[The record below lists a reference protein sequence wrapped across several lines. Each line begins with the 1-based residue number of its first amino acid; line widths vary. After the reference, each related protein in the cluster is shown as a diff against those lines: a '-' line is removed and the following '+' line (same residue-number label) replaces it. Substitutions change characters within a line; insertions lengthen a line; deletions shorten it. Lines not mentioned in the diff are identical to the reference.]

1 MGGPWRDRRFD
12 LTAWRTLAAA
22 RVAPGAET
30 ASSGVADPLTGI
42 VIGYVAAAVTSLG
55 MLLIL
60 LKSGW

>member
-1 MGGPWRDRRFD
+1 MIPGSRPTCCERVE
-12 LTAWRTLAAA
+12 A
-22 RVAPGAET
+22 RIPATAPGV
-30 ASSGVADPLTGI
+30 SDPLTGI